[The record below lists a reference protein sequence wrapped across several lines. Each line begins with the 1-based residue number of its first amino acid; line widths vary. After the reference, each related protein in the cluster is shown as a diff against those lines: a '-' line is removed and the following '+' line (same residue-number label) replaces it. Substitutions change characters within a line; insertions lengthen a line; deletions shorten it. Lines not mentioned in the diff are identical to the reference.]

1 MGKIHIEDG
10 IISSSAAIVVQVEG
24 QNVATFNKDGD
35 YLNLLGSLR
44 VSGDVIAEN
53 QIVSSSTS
61 YFTQS
66 FSEGSNIF
74 GDTLNDTHRF
84 SG

>member
-53 QIVSSSTS
+53 QIVSSST
-61 YFTQS
+61 FH
-66 FSEGSNIF
+66 EI
-74 GDTLNDTHRF
+74 
-84 SG
+84 